1 MDRRRY
7 SLFAAATGEAPE
19 AGTLAGPVRI
29 VVGSFAA
36 WRDAARALL
45 RAGVPPEGVQWC
57 AGEAGQRGIAVPAAP
72 VSAAVPGSERR
83 GAASAVRACAATPAG
98 EPRAAARA
106 APSAGDGGA
115 AAVRSGAAMPVS
127 RALLALLAWAACC
140 RVDDRWSLLYRV
152 LWRRQH
158 GDDSAS
164 AAADSDGARLHAMVA
179 IVRAELTRV
188 RAAIRFLE
196 RPVHMGAPRFVGWC
210 EPAHDILGLLA
221 RHFRARLARVS
232 WMIATPEA
240 SVLWDGAALHH
251 TGAPLRE
258 LRGRHHDA
266 PWLAYYRHAARALA
280 PERARAALPAR
291 ARTIAIAREET
302 PPAPSALPSS
312 LEQCR
317 RCELWRH
324 ATQPV
329 GGMGAAR
336 AAIML
341 VGEQAG
347 DREDLAGQP
356 FVGPAGMLLDRA
368 LAEAGLDRRKVYVT
382 NAVKHFK
389 WTPRG
394 KQRMHKTPAQREV
407 DACRYW
413 LDAELASVRPKVVV
427 ALGSTALKAVLDDP
441 HATLKASLGTAVG
454 HGGRWVVATYHPAY
468 VLRVPDPAARQQAF
482 AVLVDALRRAQV
494 LVSAH
499 PQAP

>member
-7 SLFAAATGEAPE
+7 SLFSAATGDAPGG
-19 AGTLAGPVRI
+19 AMLGGPVRI
-29 VVGSFAA
+29 AVGSFGA

-45 RAGVPPEGVQWC
+45 RAGVPPEGVQW
-57 AGEAGQRGIAVPAAP
+57 GVPAGGEQGGVPAEGAP
-72 VSAAVPGSERR
+72 RGVPAQVARGGRGHTAGAGGKSAR
-83 GAASAVRACAATPAG
+83 
-98 EPRAAARA
+98 
-106 APSAGDGGA
+106 
-115 AAVRSGAAMPVS
+115 PVS

-140 RVDDRWSLLYRV
+140 RVDDRWALLYRV

-164 AAADSDGARLHAMVA
+164 AAADADGARLHAMVA
-179 IVRAELTRV
+179 LVRAELTRA

-196 RPVHMGAPRFVGWC
+196 RPAHVGAPRFVGWC
-210 EPAHDILGLLA
+210 EPAHDILALLA
-221 RHFRARLARVS
+221 RHFKARLARVS
-232 WMIATPEA
+232 WMIATPDA
-240 SVLWDGAALHH
+240 SVLWDGAVLHH

-258 LRGRHHDA
+258 LRGHHCDA

-291 ARTIAIAREET
+291 ARTVAIARGEAA
-302 PPAPSALPSS
+302 PASSALPSA
-312 LEQCR
+312 LDQCR
-317 RCELWRH
+317 RCALWQH
-324 ATQPV
+324 ATQAV
-329 GGMGAAR
+329 GGVGAKT

-341 VGEQAG
+341 VGEQPG

-368 LAEAGLDRRKVYVT
+368 LADAGLDRRKVYIT

-394 KQRMHKTPAQREV
+394 KRRMHKTPAQREV

-413 LDAELASVRPKVVV
+413 LDGELASVRPKVVV

-468 VLRVPDPAARQQAF
+468 VLRVPEPSARQQAF
-482 AVLVDALRRAQV
+482 GALVDALRRAQV